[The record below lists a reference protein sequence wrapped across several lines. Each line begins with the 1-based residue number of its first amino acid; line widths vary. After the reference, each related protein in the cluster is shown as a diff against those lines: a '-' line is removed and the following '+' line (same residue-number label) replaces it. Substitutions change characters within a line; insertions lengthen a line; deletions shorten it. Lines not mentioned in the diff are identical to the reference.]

1 MKKILL
7 FILVFVIANLSFAQD
22 PMLQK
27 IVEDLLESTGENMS
41 DETDFQEILD
51 DLIRLKQNPVP
62 INTATSEELMRLHLL
77 SDLQIDNLISFR
89 QKTGTIYSIYEMAS
103 IDDFTPDILQKIE
116 PFISFG
122 SEAKTP
128 AKKGASDDLFLRTSR
143 SFSYKS
149 QSGSTENEG
158 SPERY
163 YLRLRHTSA
172 NLEYGFTGEK
182 DPGESFFSQSNKL
195 GFDYNSAFLNFKVGK
210 ADNRIFAGD
219 YHVRFG
225 QGLVAWQGFSMGKS
239 VETTQIFRSD
249 QLVSSYSSS
258 DENLFF
264 RGLAGKFKYRNLI
277 FSPFISLNRID
288 ASVDTLERNP
298 YFGAFQT
305 SGYHRTGSEIAGE
318 NAISQFTT
326 GGHMSYTYERWVF
339 GVTTVYNRF
348 NVEMIRDAEP
358 YNQFLPNGKENL
370 VAGFDWKGSIN
381 KIYFYGEAATSA
393 NSGKALIAGL
403 MLKPAPNAELSV
415 VYRNIN
421 KTYFSFFS
429 NAFTESSRI
438 NDEHALYFGLK
449 FFPAPKWS
457 VCAYVDFFKNKWI
470 KYTTAAPSI
479 GTEFMSQFSYNPSRQ
494 TSFYLRFFQEEKD
507 QKEISGIMKY
517 NQSQLIKRIR
527 LNYAQILNEQISLK
541 SRVEL
546 SYYSKSNS
554 EKGLLILQDIV
565 YKPLNKPY
573 TMNGRLSYF
582 KTGGYNSRLYACE
595 NDVLYSFS
603 VPALYGNGIRTF
615 FNIQYKFTSSFC
627 LWIKFATTHQFAQ
640 KETVESADSS
650 TRSELKLQ
658 LRYQF

>member
-1 MKKILL
+1 
-7 FILVFVIANLSFAQD
+7 LVFVITNLSFAQD
-22 PMLQK
+22 PMVQK

-51 DLIRLKQNPVP
+51 DLIWLKQNPIL
-62 INTATSEELMRLHLL
+62 INTGTSEELMRLHLL
-77 SDLQIDNLISFR
+77 SSLQIDKLISFR

-103 IDDFTPDILQKIE
+103 IDGFTQDVLQKIE

-128 AKKGASDDLFLRTSR
+128 AKKGASDDLFLRSSR

-149 QSGSTENEG
+149 QSGSTDNEG

-163 YLRLRHTSA
+163 YLRFRHTSA
-172 NLEYGFTGEK
+172 NLEYGFVAEK
-182 DPGESFFSQSNKL
+182 DPGEAFFNQSNKL
-195 GFDYNSAFLNFKVGK
+195 GFDYNSAFVNFKVGK

-225 QGLVAWQGFSMGKS
+225 QGLAAWQGFSMGKS

-249 QLVSSYSSS
+249 QAISSYSSS

-277 FSPFISLNRID
+277 FSPFISVNRID
-288 ASVDTLERNP
+288 ASVDTLDRNP

-305 SGYHRTGSEIAGE
+305 SGYHRTTSEIAGE
-318 NAISQFTT
+318 NAISQFTV
-326 GGHMSYTYERWVF
+326 GGHASYTYERWVF

-348 NVEMIRDAEP
+348 NIEMIRDDEP
-358 YNQFLPNGKENL
+358 YNQFLTGGKENL
-370 VAGFDWKGSIN
+370 VAGFDWKGSVKN
-381 KIYFYGEAATSA
+381 LYVYGEAAISA
-393 NSGKALIAGL
+393 NSGKALLAGV
-403 MLKPAPNAELSV
+403 MLKPAPNAELSL

-421 KTYFSFFS
+421 KTYFSYFS

-438 NDEHALYFGLK
+438 NDEHAIYFGLK
-449 FFPAPKWS
+449 FFPAPKWI
-457 VCAYVDFFKNKWI
+457 VCAYADLFRNKWI

-479 GTEFMSQFSYNPSRQ
+479 GTEFMSQVSYNPSRQ
-494 TSFYLRFFQEEKD
+494 TSFYLKFFQEEKD
-507 QKEISGIMKY
+507 QKEISGMLKY
-517 NQSQLIKRIR
+517 NASQIIHRFR
-527 LNYAQILNEQISLK
+527 LNYVQILNEQISLK

-546 SYYSKSNS
+546 SYYSKLTS
-554 EKGLLILQDIV
+554 EKGFLVLQDIV

-582 KTGGYNSRLYACE
+582 KTDGYNSRLYAFE

-603 VPALYGNGIRTF
+603 IPALYGNGIRTF
-615 FNIQYKFTSSFC
+615 FNIQYKFTSNFC

-640 KETVESADSS
+640 KGTVEIVDSS
-650 TRSELKLQ
+650 TSSDLKIQ
-658 LRYQF
+658 LRYLF

>member
-1 MKKILL
+1 M
-7 FILVFVIANLSFAQD
+7 VFVITNLSFAQD
-22 PMLQK
+22 PMVQK

-51 DLIRLKQNPVP
+51 DLIWLKQNPIL
-62 INTATSEELMRLHLL
+62 INTGTSEELMRLHLL
-77 SDLQIDNLISFR
+77 SSLQIDKLISFR

-103 IDDFTPDILQKIE
+103 IDGFTQDVLQKIE

-128 AKKGASDDLFLRTSR
+128 AKKGASDDLFLRSSR

-149 QSGSTENEG
+149 QSGSTDNEG

-163 YLRLRHTSA
+163 YLRFRHTSA
-172 NLEYGFTGEK
+172 NLEYGFVAEK
-182 DPGESFFSQSNKL
+182 DPGEAFFNQSNKL
-195 GFDYNSAFLNFKVGK
+195 GFDYNSAFVNFKVGK

-225 QGLVAWQGFSMGKS
+225 QGLAAWQGFSMGKS

-249 QLVSSYSSS
+249 QAISSYSSS

-277 FSPFISLNRID
+277 FSPFISVNRID
-288 ASVDTLERNP
+288 ASVDTLDRNP

-305 SGYHRTGSEIAGE
+305 SGYHRTTSEIAGE
-318 NAISQFTT
+318 NAISQFTV
-326 GGHMSYTYERWVF
+326 GGHASYTYERWVF

-348 NVEMIRDAEP
+348 NIEMIRDDEP
-358 YNQFLPNGKENL
+358 YNQFLTGGKENL
-370 VAGFDWKGSIN
+370 VAGFDWKGSVKN
-381 KIYFYGEAATSA
+381 LYVYGEAAISA
-393 NSGKALIAGL
+393 NSGKALLAGV
-403 MLKPAPNAELSV
+403 MLKPAPNAELSL

-421 KTYFSFFS
+421 KTYFSYFS

-438 NDEHALYFGLK
+438 NDEHAIYFGLK
-449 FFPAPKWS
+449 FFPAPKWI
-457 VCAYVDFFKNKWI
+457 VCAYADLFRNKWI

-479 GTEFMSQFSYNPSRQ
+479 GTEFMSQVSYNPSRQ
-494 TSFYLRFFQEEKD
+494 TSFYLKFFQEEKD
-507 QKEISGIMKY
+507 QKEISGMLKY
-517 NQSQLIKRIR
+517 NASQIIHRFR
-527 LNYAQILNEQISLK
+527 LNYVQILNEQISLK

-546 SYYSKSNS
+546 SYYSKLTS
-554 EKGLLILQDIV
+554 EKGFLVLQDIV

-582 KTGGYNSRLYACE
+582 KTDGYNSRLYAFE

-603 VPALYGNGIRTF
+603 IPALYGNGIRTF
-615 FNIQYKFTSSFC
+615 FNIQYKFTSNFC

-640 KETVESADSS
+640 KGTVEIVDSS
-650 TRSELKLQ
+650 TSSDLKIQ
-658 LRYQF
+658 LRYLF